1 VIAKLMQDRG
11 LVAEDVDPLRLRVGA
26 TLMLMLAYG
35 ASVGGLLTPVGSPP
49 NLIGRGRIEEA
60 TGERISFAQ
69 WVAVAVPICLLM
81 FVALVVV
88 LLLHNKPEI
97 RRSVSCCRCRRRR
110 TPSSTGTA
118 PCRSPQ

>member
-1 VIAKLMQDRG
+1 
-11 LVAEDVDPLRLRVGA
+11 
-26 TLMLMLAYG
+26 
-35 ASVGGLLTPVGSPP
+35 VGGLLTPVGSPP